1 MLIELQIDTISS
13 LPFPLEDE
21 EIYEPPQDEEQGE
34 FQNLCCSK
42 GAWLIQDRG
51 VEETID
57 EATSRVVSS
66 LPRIQAI
73 EALHGYQ
80 RLKYGGL

>member
-1 MLIELQIDTISS
+1 MGLQMNTISN

-21 EIYEPPQDEEQGE
+21 EIYEPPQDVEQGE
-34 FQNLCCSK
+34 FITIICSTSD
-42 GAWLIQDRG
+42 WLTQGCG
-51 VEETID
+51 VEETIE

-80 RLKYGGL
+80 RLK

>member
-1 MLIELQIDTISS
+1 MS
-13 LPFPLEDE
+13 LRKMRSRVSFK
-21 EIYEPPQDEEQGE
+21 II
-34 FQNLCCSK
+34 CCST
-42 GAWLIQDRG
+42 GDWLIQGRG

-80 RLKYGGL
+80 RLK